1 MAMPSCYTI
10 VHQDAPP
17 ATKAIGRAY
26 GRQNAGWLLVQ
37 FTFNPRW
44 QQELRR
50 HRTAD
55 EGDEKPVA
63 MSLYRLG
70 THTSDSSIFYMFGL
84 VGQAPVSRLPGH
96 RPAMA
101 LETDCHERTDHR
113 R

>member
-1 MAMPSCYTI
+1 MGGRMLAGSWCSSHSTR
-10 VHQDAPP
+10 DGNKSSA
-17 ATKAIGRAY
+17 ATEQLMKGMR
-26 GRQNAGWLLVQ
+26 
-37 FTFNPRW
+37 
-44 QQELRR
+44 
-50 HRTAD
+50 
-55 EGDEKPVA
+55 KPVA